1 MVTGT
6 TWAVHR
12 KLIAPALLA
21 RSLKPFEVIVESKVH
36 LLANRISDDIEAA
49 DNDSVKEDLYLL
61 FKKLSLDTVGRIA
74 SGESMDCKSFLRVI
88 SFPNKEIL
96 ALYDRPDSVALQK
109 DLDFLFEEVLNRM
122 VAPIPYWR
130 IMPFLP
136 QARRVKSGK
145 FIENSIVRNEPNFRH
160 LVHKKL
166 WAIAERAV
174 ARKKKETFS
183 DGSSV
188 LDMLWEAHK
197 SNPLEFPESEVVE
210 ETLSML

>member
-74 SGESMDCKSFLRVI
+74 SGESMDCESFLRVI

-145 FIENSIVRNEPNFRH
+145 FIENSIFVTN
-160 LVHKKL
+160 L
-166 WAIAERAV
+166 
-174 ARKKKETFS
+174 TF
-183 DGSSV
+183 GI
-188 LDMLWEAHK
+188 
-197 SNPLEFPESEVVE
+197 
-210 ETLSML
+210 